1 LQLYVKSE
9 NVFVNEEFAIDG
21 SQVDSVAVSE

>member
-21 SQVDSVAVSE
+21 SQVDSVAV